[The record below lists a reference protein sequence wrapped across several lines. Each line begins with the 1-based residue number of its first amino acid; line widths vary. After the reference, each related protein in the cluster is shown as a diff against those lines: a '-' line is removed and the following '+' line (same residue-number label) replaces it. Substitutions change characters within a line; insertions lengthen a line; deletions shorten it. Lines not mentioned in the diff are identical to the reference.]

1 MLSNRALF
9 LKHLA
14 KTNEAPL
21 SLEISRSKGVYLY
34 DEKGNSYM
42 DLIAGICVS
51 NLGHHHPKIVEAVQ
65 QQAETYMH
73 TLVYGEMIL
82 APQVQLAAL
91 LAENLPAPLDSVYFA
106 TSGSEAVEGA
116 MKLAKRY
123 TGRQQIISC
132 KNAYHGST
140 QGSMSLMST
149 PYFKDNFEPLLPNVK
164 HIEFNNCDDFVHIT
178 EETACVILETIQ
190 GEAGVLVPLNDYL
203 KKLRAHCDKVG
214 ALLVFDEIQVG
225 MGRTGPLFAF
235 EDYGVT
241 PDILT
246 LAKALGGGM
255 PLSAFI
261 ASNELMRSLTHD
273 PALGHITT
281 FGGHPVC
288 CAAGLKNLQILLE
301 EKDILGTVEE
311 KGALFQSLLKH
322 EAIEEI
328 RGKGLLIAVQVK
340 DFDFMMKVLKYCF
353 KHGVLSDWFLFND
366 ASFRIAPPL
375 TISEEEIRT
384 ACKVILEGLDYA
396 TKS

>member
-14 KTNEAPL
+14 NTTEEPL
-21 SLEISRSKGVYLY
+21 SLEISRSKGIYLY

-65 QQAETYMH
+65 KQAATYMH

-82 APQVQLAAL
+82 APQVKLAAL
-91 LAENLPAPLDSVYFA
+91 LAENLPDSLDSVYFG
-106 TSGSEAVEGA
+106 TSGTEAVEGA

-132 KNAYHGST
+132 KDAYHGST
-140 QGSMSLMST
+140 QGAMSLMSSS
-149 PYFKDNFEPLLPNVK
+149 YFKDAFEPLLPNVK
-164 HIEFNNCDDFVHIT
+164 HIEYNNCDDFVHIT
-178 EETACVILETIQ
+178 EKTACVILETIQ
-190 GEAGVLVPLNDYL
+190 GEAGVILPIDNYL

-225 MGRTGPLFAF
+225 MGRTGSLFAF
-235 EDYGVT
+235 EAYGVT
-241 PDILT
+241 PDIVT

-255 PLSAFI
+255 PLSAFV
-261 ASNELMRSLTHD
+261 ASKEVMKSLTHN

-281 FGGHPVC
+281 FGGHPVS
-288 CAAGLKNLQILLE
+288 CAAGLKNLEILLE
-301 EKDILGTVEE
+301 EPEILASVEE
-311 KGALFQSLLKH
+311 KGALFQELLKH

-340 DFDFMMKVLKYCF
+340 DFDFMLKVLECCLKN
-353 KHGVLSDWFLFND
+353 GVLSDWFLFND
-366 ASFRIAPPL
+366 SCFRIAPPL
-375 TISEEEIRT
+375 TISTDEIRT
-384 ACKVILEGLDYA
+384 ACKIILKALDDA
-396 TKS
+396 VKS